1 MMKKHPPAIS
11 DFSAHELGA
20 RRKKWKGRLP
30 VALIFPNLYQLGM
43 SNLGFQLV
51 YDLLNRSDDL
61 VCERIF
67 FPQKP
72 GEIPRSIESGR
83 TLENFPLI
91 FFSVSFEQDFLN
103 VARLLALAGIPPLVA
118 DRDERFSLKTAGRP
132 LVIGGGVA
140 TFINPEPVA
149 PFFDAIIIGEA
160 EPVLPALISFLLG
173 HLDAGEKGPLLR
185 DMARQIPGCYV
196 PRFYSMKYGEDGLLA
211 AIEAEPGLPPR
222 VKKVTL
228 PVVETAGYSRLL
240 SPEAEFADLF
250 LAELGRGCSRGCRFC
265 AAGFVYR
272 PPRLWTAESI
282 MKAFANRPQEIERVG
297 LLGMEMAPGEDLKK
311 ISEFLMAEGCALSF
325 SSLRADAL
333 GPELSRLLEKSR
345 PKSVAIA
352 PDGGSERLRRVINKG
367 ISEGDVLAAAEA
379 LARAGIVNLK
389 LYFMIGLPTET
400 MEDLEE
406 LVGLTMKVK
415 SILLKVGRSRGRL
428 GNMTLSVNCFVPKAW
443 TPFQYHPFAPLKELN
458 DKLKFL
464 KGSLGREPNVR
475 LSAEPPKNAFF
486 QAVLARGDRRV
497 GIALAKMVTEGSN
510 WRQVLK
516 TSRISPED
524 YAMRARGKDE
534 LFPWEVIDH
543 SIDRRYL
550 WAEYLKALV
559 ARTTSPCATATCRRC
574 GVCHD

>member
-1 MMKKHPPAIS
+1 MKKHPPSTS

-67 FPQKP
+67 LPQKT
-72 GEIPRSIESGR
+72 GEIPRSVESGR
-83 TLENFPLI
+83 ALDNFPLI
-91 FFSVSFEQDFLN
+91 FFSVSFEQDFFN
-103 VARLLALAGIPPLVA
+103 IVKMLASGGVPPLAA
-118 DRDERFSLKTAGRP
+118 DRGGQCNLKAAGRP

-160 EPVLPALISFLLG
+160 EPVLPALVAFILD
-173 HLDAGEKGPLLR
+173 HLDAGEKEPLLF

-196 PRFYSMKYGEDGLLA
+196 PRFYSMKYGADGLLA

-222 VKKVTL
+222 VKKVTQ
-228 PVVETAGYSRLL
+228 PPPETAGYSRLL
-240 SPEAEFADLF
+240 SPDAEFANLF
-250 LAELGRGCSRGCRFC
+250 LTELGRGCSRGCRFC

-272 PPRLWTAESI
+272 PPRLWTVESI
-282 MKAFANRPQEIERVG
+282 LKAFANRPPEIERVG
-297 LLGMEMAPGEDLKK
+297 LLGMEMASGEDLKK
-311 ISEFLMAEGCALSF
+311 ISEFLLAEGCALSF

-333 GPELSRLLEKSR
+333 GPELYRLLEKSR

-367 ISEGDVLAAAEA
+367 ISEGDVLQAAEA

-400 MEDLEE
+400 LEDLEE

-415 SILLKVGRSRGRL
+415 AILLQVGRSRGRL

-443 TPFQYHPFAPLKELN
+443 TPFQYHPFAPLKELK

-464 KGSLGREPNVR
+464 KGSLGRESNVR
-475 LSAEPPKNAFF
+475 LSAESPKNAFF

-497 GIALAKMVTEGSN
+497 GIALAQMVTEGSD

-516 TSRISPED
+516 ISGLSPED
-524 YAMRARGKDE
+524 YAMRPRGKDE
-534 LFPWEVIDH
+534 VFPWEVIDH

-550 WAEYLKALV
+550 WAEYLKALA
-559 ARTTSPCATATCRRC
+559 ARTTSLCTPATCRRC